1 MLKGKWG
8 WEASLG
14 FPFTMGMMMR
24 PLHSKLSIVDM
35 SSAVS
40 SKSNMLAFSSI
51 RDGVTDLGMTTVREF
66 EKIMNQ
72 PSQHFF

>member
-14 FPFTMGMMMR
+14 FPFTMGIIMR
-24 PLHSKLSIVDM
+24 PLHSKLSMVDM

-51 RDGVTDLGMTTVREF
+51 REGVTDLGMTTVREF
-66 EKIMNQ
+66 RN
-72 PSQHFF
+72 SLNN